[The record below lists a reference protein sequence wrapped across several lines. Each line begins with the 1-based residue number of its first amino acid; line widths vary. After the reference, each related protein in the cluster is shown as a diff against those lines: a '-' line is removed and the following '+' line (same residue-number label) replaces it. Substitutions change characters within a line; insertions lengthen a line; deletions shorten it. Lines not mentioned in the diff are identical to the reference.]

1 MSGFGGIQAGQQLEY
16 ERNRAYSIGFPMT
29 NKCRICGEVKAKRVH
44 QKCSKLLQQMRLKG
58 EL

>member
-1 MSGFGGIQAGQQLEY
+1 MSKFNGIQQGQIEEY

-29 NKCRICGEVKAKRVH
+29 NRCRICGEVKAKRVH